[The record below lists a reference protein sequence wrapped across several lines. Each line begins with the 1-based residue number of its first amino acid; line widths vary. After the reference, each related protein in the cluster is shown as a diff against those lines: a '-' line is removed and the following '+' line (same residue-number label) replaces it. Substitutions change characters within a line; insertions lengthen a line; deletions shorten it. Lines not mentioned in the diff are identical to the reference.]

1 MAFTLFGVN
10 NGYFD
15 DVPVAKALAAE
26 KALAHGDQARR
37 PTKRIED
44 TKDLERRRSRAA
56 CCGERLQSQRF
67 LLILR
72 QVKTAKA
79 KNGWLKRD

>member
-26 KALAHGDQARR
+26 KALHKYMATKHADL
-37 PTKRIED
+37 TKRIED
-44 TKDLERRRSRAA
+44 TKDLSKDDEAA
-56 CCGERLQSQRF
+56 LHAA
-67 LLILR
+67 
-72 QVKTAKA
+72 VKDFKANGSTNPPAK
-79 KNGWLKRD
+79 